1 MYNYLFEKQTN
12 SSLDLF
18 NSVECYFGSKLL
30 NFMGVYFYDTIE
42 LKKKRI
48 RIDAL
53 FLVFV

>member
-42 LKKKRI
+42 LKKS
-48 RIDAL
+48 ASE
-53 FLVFV
+53 LVRFF